1 MTEPKCKNCEYWDV
15 SPIFGS
21 PKNHNPC
28 TKIEHVFSYEYN
40 EGIKDPSMKNKTV
53 LVTCG
58 GDWQGIEANPY
69 TGPEFGCI
77 LFEERKD

>member
-1 MTEPKCKNCEYWDV
+1 MIEPKCKNCEHWDV
-15 SPIFGS
+15 SPISGS

-28 TKIEHVFSYEYN
+28 TKIEHVHSYEYN
-40 EGIKDPSMKNKTV
+40 EGLKDPSMKNKTV

-58 GDWQGIEANPY
+58 EDWQGIEANPY

-77 LFEERKD
+77 LFEEKRG

>member
-15 SPIFGS
+15 SPIYGS

-28 TKIEHVFSYEYN
+28 TKIEYVFSYEYN